1 MEGTLRDLAPAGLVI
16 IETLGFTPKDG
27 FARLG
32 LHMDRAERSCALLN
46 IPFDRGEALHSLGT
60 AVDMLPARVRMTV
73 DLGGRVAVTTTEVTT
88 PPDRWRVAISDV
100 ALRSDDPWLGVKSS
114 NRAIYD
120 TARSALPDNVDEVL
134 FANENG
140 VLCEGSIT
148 NLFVERDGILLTPP
162 LACGL
167 LPGVL
172 RQELLESGRAV
183 EAVLTPD
190 DLQGATFFVGNSFRG
205 LIVAELV

>member
-16 IETLGFTPKDG
+16 IETLGFTPKHG

-32 LHMDRAERSCALLN
+32 LHMDRAARSCGLLN

-60 AVDMLPARVRMTV
+60 SVDRLPARVRMTV
-73 DLGGRVAVTTTEVTT
+73 DLAGQVAVTTTEITT

-100 ALRSDDPWLGVKSS
+100 ILRSDDPWLAVKSS
-114 NRAIYD
+114 NRAVYD
-120 TARSALPDNVDEVL
+120 TARAALPAGVDEMV
-134 FANENG
+134 FTNENG
-140 VLCEGSIT
+140 LLCEGTIT
-148 NLFVERDGILLTPP
+148 NIFVKRDGVLLTPP
-162 LACGL
+162 LACGV

-172 RQELLESGRAV
+172 RQELLEDGRAV

-190 DLQGATFFVGNSFRG
+190 DLHGAELYLGNSFRG
-205 LIVAELV
+205 LIPAERV